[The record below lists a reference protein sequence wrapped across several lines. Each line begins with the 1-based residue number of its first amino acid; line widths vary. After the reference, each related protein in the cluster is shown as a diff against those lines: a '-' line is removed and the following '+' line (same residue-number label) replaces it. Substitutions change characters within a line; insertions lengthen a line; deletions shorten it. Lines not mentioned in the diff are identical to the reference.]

1 MSLPVIYG
9 CLGLGGSQDGS
20 PVTSAQ
26 YDAAHAAVRAAHHA
40 GFTVFDHADIYAHGK
55 SEAVFG
61 RILAEDPEV
70 RHGIRVQTK
79 CGIRLPGNTAPPDAP
94 VHYRLD
100 RDTVRSSLE
109 GSLQRLGVDSVE
121 RLILHRPDP
130 LTPMG
135 ETAQVLD
142 DLRSEGLIG
151 SVGLSNMTLRH
162 VAAFQQLLVTPV
174 SAVQLQMSLA
184 HRNFVEAQ
192 VLANHPEGTSYHFP
206 EGLITHCKADEI
218 ELQAWGAMAGGSY
231 SGEAAPGEATTVT
244 ATRGVVTRL
253 AERLEVPR
261 EAVVVGWL
269 LRHPYDIHPVVGTM
283 NPERIAACALAPR
296 AAEAMTHEDWYELWT
311 AARGHP
317 LP

>member
-1 MSLPVIYG
+1 MSSLIYG
-9 CLGLGGSQDGS
+9 CMALGGSWDDS
-20 PVTSAQ
+20 APTPAQ
-26 YDAAHAAVRAAHHA
+26 YDAAHTAVRAAYDA

-61 RILAEDPEV
+61 RILAEDPELCE
-70 RHGIRVQTK
+70 GITLQTK
-79 CGIRLPGNTAPPDAP
+79 CGIRLPGNTGPAGSP

-100 RDTVRSSLE
+100 RDTVRASLE
-109 GSLQRLGVDSVE
+109 GSLQRLRVDSVE

-142 DLRSEGLIG
+142 ELRAEGLIN
-151 SVGLSNMTLRH
+151 SVGLSNVTLRH
-162 VAAFQQLLVTPV
+162 VAAFQQLLATPL

-184 HRNFVEAQ
+184 HRDFVEAQ
-192 VLANHPEGTSYHFP
+192 VLANQTEGTAYHFP

-231 SGEAAPGEATTVT
+231 SRDAASGEDATIA
-244 ATRGVVTRL
+244 ATRGVVARL
-253 AERLEVPR
+253 AERLDVPR

-283 NPERIAACALAPR
+283 NPERIAACAQASR
-296 AAEAMTHEDWYELWT
+296 AAAGMTHEDWYELWT
-311 AARGHP
+311 AARGHS